1 MLLSAMIPGEAAA
14 QTSSAGEYE
23 LKAAML
29 YRLTYFVEWP
39 AAVAPD
45 SQAPTILCVLGRDP
59 IGAALPS
66 VIPGQ
71 SGGTRKME
79 VRYPR
84 STGEARGCQVV
95 YIAASEKKNTASILA
110 SLKGS
115 GVLTVADMVQ
125 FASKGGMIQFSLEDS
140 RVRFEINLDEATRAG
155 VKISSRVLMLARI
168 VKQADKPASQVA
180 AQGSQ

>member
-1 MLLSAMIPGEAAA
+1 MLMVLLAMIPGEAKA

-23 LKAAML
+23 VKAAML

-39 AAVAPD
+39 GAVVPD
-45 SQAPTILCVLGRDP
+45 SQAPTVLCVLGRDP
-59 IGAALPS
+59 VGAALPS
-66 VIPGQ
+66 VVPGQ
-71 SGGTRKME
+71 AGSARKAE
-79 VRYPR
+79 VRYPQ
-84 STGEARGCQVV
+84 SAGEIRGCQVV

-115 GVLTVADMVQ
+115 GVLTVADMPQ
-125 FASKGGMIQFSLEDS
+125 FAAKGGMIQFSLEES

-168 VKQADKPASQVA
+168 VKGQDKIS
-180 AQGSQ
+180 